1 MTDATYDFDLFV
13 IGGGSGGVRAG
24 RLAALSG
31 AKVGLAE
38 EYRMG
43 GTCVIRGCVPKK
55 FMVYASKYGKDI
67 KKAEGYGWST
77 GEVSYDHTKFATAMH
92 AEVDRLSGIYFRN
105 LKNSGVEI
113 FEDRAEFVDKHT
125 LRLKNSGKTVTA
137 KKILV
142 AVGGRP
148 WRPSEDELPG
158 VEHTITSDEIFH
170 LDELPKHLVIAGG
183 GYIAVEFAHVF
194 AGLGVPT
201 CLVYR
206 GEEVLRGFDA
216 DVRTEVHEGLK
227 EAGVQVITGTV
238 FEVIEKREGADLPL
252 HLTLKNGHSIDCD
265 VIMMGVGRRPNTEGL
280 GCENA
285 GVDVN
290 EKGAIPVDEWSKT
303 NVDNIWAVG
312 DVTDRVVLT
321 PVAIREGHAFAE
333 TEFYDKPWHFDHT
346 DIPTAVFTQPE
357 VGTVGMTEADARKE
371 FGEID
376 IYKTK
381 FKPMKNALNGDQT
394 RTLMK
399 LVVRAS
405 DEKVLGVHIVGE
417 DAAEMI
423 QIAGIAVKMGA
434 TKPDFDRTCAL
445 HPSSAEE
452 LVTMRQKWVPDVQ
465 EV

>member
-312 DVTDRVVLT
+312 DVTDRVALT

-405 DEKVLGVHIVGE
+405 DEKVLGVHIVCE

>member
-312 DVTDRVVLT
+312 DVTDRVALT

-333 TEFYDKPWHFDHT
+333 TEFYDKPWHFDHS

>member
-227 EAGVQVITGTV
+227 EAGVQGITGTV
-238 FEVIEKREGADLPL
+238 FEAIEKREGADLPL

-312 DVTDRVVLT
+312 DVTDRVALT

>member
-238 FEVIEKREGADLPL
+238 FEAIEKREGADLPL

-280 GCENA
+280 GCKNA

-312 DVTDRVVLT
+312 DVTDRVALT

-333 TEFYDKPWHFDHT
+333 TEFYNKPWHFDHT

-405 DEKVLGVHIVGE
+405 DEKVLGVHVVGD

>member
-238 FEVIEKREGADLPL
+238 FEAIEKREGTDLPL

-312 DVTDRVVLT
+312 DVTDRVALT

-405 DEKVLGVHIVGE
+405 DEKVLGVHIVGD